1 MDNCGGLISYIKS
14 SYILKDIFDYIQ
26 DKTFKH
32 KLFLYSKKI
41 QKKYDINFV
50 EINEKYLKKIGFDI
64 DEYLYIEPELFKKD
78 YLTNEYYK
86 FLNTKNINKE
96 QIESIIYNIF
106 QNKKIKDIDEED
118 IDKIE
123 NYEKLINIDSPLFNI
138 ISKTKNF
145 EKIFTIHISQKI

>member
-1 MDNCGGLISYIKS
+1 MDNVGLIDNIKS
-14 SYILKDIFDYIQ
+14 SYILKDIFNYIQ
-26 DKTFKH
+26 DKTFKY
-32 KLFLYSKKI
+32 KLFLYSKKM

-50 EINEKYLKKIGFDI
+50 EINEKYLTKIGFDI

-78 YLTNEYYK
+78 YLINEYNK
-86 FLNTKNINKE
+86 FLNKKNINKE
-96 QIESIIYNIF
+96 KIESIIYNIF

-145 EKIFTIHISQKI
+145 EKIF